1 MVYSDTPAVDDGS
14 KNAQVFVGRRSYVA
28 DAYSMMSPGEFAHT
42 LSDII
47 RKRGAMD
54 VLSSDNGRYEI
65 SNRVK
70 EILRALVI
78 DDWQSE
84 AYNPNQQFFERW
96 WGVIKRLVKAI
107 LGWSGA
113 KPNEWFL
120 VLTYVIY
127 IRNRTAVKSLGN
139 ITPMVPNSW
148 PLAQPPTRSL
158 ISV

>member
-54 VLSSDNGRYEI
+54 VLSSDNGRHEI

-96 WGVIKRLVKAI
+96 WGVIKRLVKAM
-107 LGWSGA
+107 LYPLVRRVS
-113 KPNEWFL
+113 PN
-120 VLTYVIY
+120 
-127 IRNRTAVKSLGN
+127 
-139 ITPMVPNSW
+139 
-148 PLAQPPTRSL
+148 
-158 ISV
+158 